1 LTSVTVAAVD
11 LGASGG
17 RVMAGRVGTEG
28 VELHEVYRFPNEPVA
43 AGGTLYWDILR
54 LYAEVR
60 HGLATAASRFAL
72 AGIGIDSWGVDFG
85 LLDASGALLGNPVH
99 YRDAR
104 TTGVPARVH
113 AMVPAADLYAVT
125 GIQHLPFNTI
135 YQLAATPMLPHA
147 ATLLLIPDLLAY
159 WFTGEAGAEITNAS
173 TTSLLDVR
181 AQAWAAEVIEK
192 TGLPRRIFPPL
203 RRPGEIIGPMTDPNG
218 PGSPLPVIAVASHDT
233 ASAVAA
239 VPAAGPDFAYISSGT
254 WSLAGMELDA
264 PVLTA
269 ASRAANFTNETGVD
283 GTIRYLRNLTGL
295 WLLQQSVRCWP
306 GSSLDDLLADAAQ
319 VPRLRFVIDPDDP
332 VFVPPGDMPGR
343 IAAWLADRGEA
354 VPAGPAETV
363 RCVLDSMA
371 LAHRRAVADAQS
383 LSGRHAD
390 VVHIV
395 GGGARNALLCQ
406 LTADATG
413 LPVIAGPAEATA
425 LGNVLVQARALGAAP
440 GDLAGLRALTRS
452 TLPLR
457 SYSPAGDGA
466 AWAAAEARITALAPL
481 PGLPREHLSCS
492 CRASSD
498 HPRLE
503 GQGFAAFYPDG
514 SVQGS
519 GFPSG
524 WAGVRVLAVHPGAG
538 GSGVARALLGACEHL
553 AAEAAAPVLA
563 IRTAS
568 FMTDAIAGYERL
580 GYRRSPEFDGA
591 EPARSVAQV
600 RYVAQMYMT
609 LRR

>member
-1 LTSVTVAAVD
+1 MTAVTVAAVD

-17 RVMAGRVGTEG
+17 RVMAGQVGAEG
-28 VELHEVYRFPNEPVA
+28 VELHEVHRFRNEPVT

-60 HGLATAASRFAL
+60 HGLAAAARRFAL
-72 AGIGIDSWGVDFG
+72 AGVGIDSWGVDFG

-113 AMVPAADLYAVT
+113 ASVPAAELYAVT
-125 GIQHLPFNTI
+125 GIQQLPFNTI

-147 ATLLLIPDLLAY
+147 ATMLLIPDLLAY
-159 WFTGEAGAEITNAS
+159 WLTGEAGAEITNAS
-173 TTSLLDVR
+173 TTSLLEVR
-181 AQAWAAEVIEK
+181 TRAWATEVIEK
-192 TGLPRRIFPPL
+192 TGLPPGIFPPL
-203 RRPGEIIGPMTDPNG
+203 RRPGEVIGPILEPNE

-239 VPAAGPDFAYISSGT
+239 VPAAGPGFAYISSGT

-269 ASRAANFTNETGVD
+269 AGRTANFTNEAGVD
-283 GTIRYLRNLTGL
+283 DTIRYLRNLTGL
-295 WLLQQSVRCWP
+295 WLLQQSLRCWP
-306 GSSLDDLLADAAQ
+306 GSSLDDLLAEAAR

-343 IAAWLADRGEA
+343 IATWLAARGESA
-354 VPAGPAETV
+354 PGGPAETV
-363 RCVLDSMA
+363 RCILDSMA
-371 LAHRRAVADAQS
+371 LGHRRAIAEAQS

-440 GDLAGLRALTRS
+440 GDLAGMRALIRVTQ
-452 TLPLR
+452 PLR
-457 SYSPAGDGA
+457 SFSPAGDGA
-466 AWAAAEARITALAPL
+466 AWANAAARI
-481 PGLPREHLSCS
+481 
-492 CRASSD
+492 
-498 HPRLE
+498 
-503 GQGFAAFYPDG
+503 
-514 SVQGS
+514 
-519 GFPSG
+519 
-524 WAGVRVLAVHPGAG
+524 
-538 GSGVARALLGACEHL
+538 
-553 AAEAAAPVLA
+553 
-563 IRTAS
+563 
-568 FMTDAIAGYERL
+568 
-580 GYRRSPEFDGA
+580 
-591 EPARSVAQV
+591 
-600 RYVAQMYMT
+600 
-609 LRR
+609 